1 MNSTQV
7 SHVWEARE
15 HPDPHGYQLG
25 KLAKVVEEDTWYFF
39 DYVSLYQF
47 KRNVESQEK
56 SFRQAMNNMRIL
68 YSHEHTATLRIESL
82 TPVEKMRLDASVLV
96 YHAPSGEVK
105 PVRVVDLMENRTA
118 YRDRG
123 WCIAEHQ
130 WSATRSV
137 ASLSKEIDQDETDMA
152 GQAPMPPEVF
162 VPLFKEKLKF
172 THRSDM
178 DTVLKLQEK
187 VFCLSKA

>member
-1 MNSTQV
+1 M
-7 SHVWEARE
+7 
-15 HPDPHGYQLG
+15 
-25 KLAKVVEEDTWYFF
+25 
-39 DYVSLYQF
+39 
-47 KRNVESQEK
+47 
-56 SFRQAMNNMRIL
+56 
-68 YSHEHTATLRIESL
+68 
-82 TPVEKMRLDASVLV
+82 
-96 YHAPSGEVK
+96 
-105 PVRVVDLMENRTA
+105 
-118 YRDRG
+118 
-123 WCIAEHQ
+123 CIAELQ